1 MRVLAAR
8 RSVVAGVALAASALA
23 LLTLFAARREPD
35 ASRRLFAPGLFP
47 PVSSSS
53 QADAHARM
61 IHQIG
66 PANKTAWKP
75 LWVACQRTWLA
86 VFPDYAYRLWDKPEL
101 EALLREHYPTIWP
114 LYAGYDDDIKRY
126 DLARYVILYHH
137 GGVYADLDVE
147 VVRDFEVFVPR
158 GRVGIAESPFANEGV
173 QNALLT
179 SPARH
184 PFWLHVLRELH
195 ARRRTRSVLH
205 ATGPGALKAA
215 LSNAPAGAYVLLER
229 ERWAPPY
236 RENKSAFYGERSALA
251 PVTDARVVT
260 VHHGTCSWCD
270 GALVADGPR

>member
-1 MRVLAAR
+1 MRALAAR
-8 RSVVAGVALAASALA
+8 RSAVAGVALAASALA
-23 LLTLFAARREPD
+23 LLAFFAMRRD
-35 ASRRLFAPGLFP
+35 ASLRLFAPGLFP
-47 PVSSSS
+47 LVSGSF
-53 QADAHARM
+53 QADTHARI

-66 PANKTAWKP
+66 PANKMAWKP
-75 LWVACQRTWLA
+75 LWVACQRTWRA
-86 VFPDYAYRLWDKPEL
+86 VFPDYAYRLWDKPEM
-101 EALLREHYPTIWP
+101 EALLKEHYPTVWP
-114 LYAGYDDDIKRY
+114 MYAGYDDDIKRY

-147 VVRDFEVFVPR
+147 VVRNFEMLVPR

-195 ARRRTRSVLH
+195 ARRHKRSVLH
-205 ATGPGALKAA
+205 ATGPGALKAV
-215 LSNAPAGAYVLLER
+215 LSKAPGYTYVLLER

-270 GALVADGPR
+270 DTLVADSPR